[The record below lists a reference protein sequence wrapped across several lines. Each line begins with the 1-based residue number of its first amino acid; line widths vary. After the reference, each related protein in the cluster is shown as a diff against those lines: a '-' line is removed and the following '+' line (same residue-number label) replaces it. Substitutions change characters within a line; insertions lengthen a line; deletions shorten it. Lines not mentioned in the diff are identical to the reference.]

1 MTRDGELE
9 GKLSFDIINKLVD
22 DSIKVLLL
30 FKKIAKKYKLSSVNL
45 FNGRFHNQRPI
56 LYFCNKFNMNL
67 NVFEF
72 SSGRNDKT
80 NKGVFIFKTLSNDPN
95 QYIKL
100 SNNIWKKYKKKIF
113 LSNNFFK
120 FKSLGKVIDD
130 VKSYTSSQNQNK
142 LPINWNSKNHNIVI
156 FTSSDD
162 EFKTGSLNYNKNVF
176 QNQYDTIK
184 KIAKIC
190 LEDKNIKIWVREHPN
205 LNSVFWDYKKKL
217 YEIKSKNL
225 EIIKSNSDISTY
237 KLMFNCDKVI
247 TFASVTSVEALYWR
261 KPSIILGR
269 ISHEKF
275 KGFHVPKNF
284 EILKKLIL
292 NKSLK
297 PGSKIGA
304 LKYALFRTGGGIKIK
319 GLNGD
324 DVVGYRYKRYNHFD
338 RIDKFKMKLNRLK
351 EKYYYNYFINYLC
364 RD

>member
-1 MTRDGELE
+1 M
-9 GKLSFDIINKLVD
+9 VD

-56 LYFCNKFNMNL
+56 LNFCNKFNMNL

-100 SNNIWKKYKKKIF
+100 SNNIWKKYKKKIY
-113 LSNNFFK
+113 LANNFFK

-184 KIAKIC
+184 KI
-190 LEDKNIKIWVREHPN
+190 
-205 LNSVFWDYKKKL
+205 
-217 YEIKSKNL
+217 
-225 EIIKSNSDISTY
+225 
-237 KLMFNCDKVI
+237 
-247 TFASVTSVEALYWR
+247 
-261 KPSIILGR
+261 
-269 ISHEKF
+269 
-275 KGFHVPKNF
+275 
-284 EILKKLIL
+284 
-292 NKSLK
+292 
-297 PGSKIGA
+297 
-304 LKYALFRTGGGIKIK
+304 KYVLKIK
-319 GLNGD
+319 
-324 DVVGYRYKRYNHFD
+324 Y
-338 RIDKFKMKLNRLK
+338 
-351 EKYYYNYFINYLC
+351 
-364 RD
+364 